1 MPDSENSA
9 SPTQSALLAQLLEID
24 SQLSSQ
30 EAQLHSQLESIQEK
44 RKSLQVVISLFT
56 DADKTSVAPFEEKAS
71 LPVAQIDR
79 EPENFEESQAFVESD
94 KDELLTRSLTTPE
107 SRKGKKAA
115 AFSKKKSQTRKS
127 QLKRTFKQAP
137 GWQHY
142 LRAEFRNSSLP
153 QAVSSVLQSQT
164 ELVWEIA
171 AVIETLF
178 VEEIPQEVKKKVRHQ
193 ITNILAQGVTDNKW
207 YRVQQGSYTMSRASI
222 H

>member
-1 MPDSENSA
+1 VPNSQNSA
-9 SPTQSALLAQLLEID
+9 SSTQSTLAQLLDID

-30 EAQLHSQLESIQEK
+30 EAQLRSQLESIQEK

-56 DADKTSVAPFEEKAS
+56 GADKTDVAPFEEKAS
-71 LPVAQIDR
+71 LQVAQIDK
-79 EPENFEESQAFVESD
+79 EPENFKESQAFVESD
-94 KDELLTRSLTTPE
+94 KDELLTTSLTTPGSKKE
-107 SRKGKKAA
+107 KKAA
-115 AFSKKKSQTRKS
+115 TSSKKKSQTRKS

-171 AVIETLF
+171 AIIEALF
-178 VEEIPQEVKKKVRHQ
+178 VEKIPQEVKKKVRHQ